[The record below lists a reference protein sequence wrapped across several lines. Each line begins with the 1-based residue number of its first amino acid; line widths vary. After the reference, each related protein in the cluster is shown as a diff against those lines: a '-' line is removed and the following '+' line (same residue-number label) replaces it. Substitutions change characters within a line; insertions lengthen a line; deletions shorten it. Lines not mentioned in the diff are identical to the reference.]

1 MKSEHQSFKRVFVGP
16 VEVAGVAQELS
27 KGLQE
32 LGILAQVQLSVPH
45 PFQYDH
51 QPDPAWWIRI
61 WQRLGAA
68 RNRLTR
74 EQFLRKVVAVVTHN
88 LWGWLAFILALPRFD
103 AFIFLYGQTFTNSR
117 AELWLLRRSQRK
129 IIFIYVGSDAR
140 PPYMDGG
147 RFAGEV
153 DDPLPA
159 PYKLRSLV
167 NDCKQQIRLHERYAD
182 YIVTSPATAHFFERP
197 YINWFAMGL
206 PKTLLADPVPPTAT
220 TVLRILHGPSHPLV
234 KGTAHILSCIERL
247 RAKGY
252 AIELIKIQGMTHD
265 HVLRE
270 LARCD
275 FVVDQLYSDTP
286 MAALA
291 TEAAFFAKPTVV
303 GGYFTAEMQ
312 QSLAPED
319 TPPTLFVPPNEFEA
333 AIERLICEPEWRHDL
348 GLRAYRFVREHWN
361 ARAVAER
368 YLKLLSDDVPAIWWC
383 DPSNVN
389 YLYGCGLPED
399 RTRRLVA
406 SLIQQYG
413 SQALQ
418 LADKPMLEA
427 AFCAFAKQDD

>member
-1 MKSEHQSFKRVFVGP
+1 MKFGRESFRRVFVGP

-27 KGLQE
+27 KGLQK
-32 LGILAQVQLSVPH
+32 LGISAQVQLAVPH
-45 PFQYDH
+45 PFQYGH
-51 QPDPAWWIRI
+51 QPDSAWWVRV

-68 RNRLTR
+68 RNRLSR
-74 EQFLRKVVAVVTHN
+74 EQFLRKGMTVVAHN
-88 LWGWLAFILALPRFD
+88 AWGWLAFLMAIFRFD

-117 AELWLLRRSQRK
+117 IELWLLRCLHRK

-153 DDPLPA
+153 NDPLPA
-159 PYKLRSLV
+159 PPKLRGLV
-167 NDCKQQIRLHERYAD
+167 ANCKRQIRLHEQYAN
-182 YIVTSPATAHFFERP
+182 YIVTSPTTAHFFERP

-206 PKTLLADPVPPTAT
+206 PKTLLAKPVPPTTST
-220 TVLRILHGPSHPLV
+220 TLRILHGPSHPLV
-234 KGTAHILSCIERL
+234 KGTAHILACIARL

-270 LARCD
+270 LAICD

-291 TEAAFFAKPTVV
+291 TEAAFFAKPAIV
-303 GGYFTAEMQ
+303 GGYFAAELHQ
-312 QSLAPED
+312 ALAPED
-319 TPPTLFVPPNEFEA
+319 TPPSLFVPPHELES
-333 AIERLICEPEWRHDL
+333 AIERLICQPEWRHEL
-348 GLRAYRFVREHWN
+348 GLRAYRFVNEHWN

-368 YLKLLSDDVPAIWWC
+368 YLKLLNDDVPTAWWC
-383 DPSNVN
+383 DPRKVD
-389 YLYGCGLPED
+389 YLYGCGLPAG

-406 SLIQQYG
+406 SLLQHYG
-413 SQALQ
+413 SEALQ
-418 LADKPMLEA
+418 LADKPELQA
-427 AFCAFAKQDD
+427 AVCAFAKQND